1 MSKQSSPKARKFIVE
16 EENEYTAQPTPMSD
30 DLREGEDNDVGMSV
44 DPDDL
49 GAWALRSATQEID
62 PRAPNA
68 SPPLSLNDSP
78 PNDDAFAGPNF
89 DPSTPVWDQTVDM
102 ALQSGGIDGMREAI
116 AVGDTDNFD
125 EDDDE
130 EELDDSFTRDV
141 DLKQNVIRDGS
152 LFDLDSADSENPIE
166 PNVDTDNDSP
176 EHLVDS
182 RRST

>member
-1 MSKQSSPKARKFIVE
+1 MSRQSSPKARKFVVE
-16 EENEYTAQPTPMSD
+16 EENEYTAQPMPIAD
-30 DLREGEDNDVGMSV
+30 DLREPELNDVGMSV

-68 SPPLSLNDSP
+68 SPPLSLNDAP
-78 PNDDAFAGPNF
+78 LNDDAFAGPNF
-89 DPSTPVWDQTVDM
+89 DPDVPVWDQTVDM
-102 ALQSGGIDGMREAI
+102 ALQSGGLDGTRDAAAI
-116 AVGDTDNFD
+116 GDTDNFD
-125 EDDDE
+125 EDEDE
-130 EELDDSFTRDV
+130 ALDDSFTRDI

-182 RRST
+182 NRST